1 MLELSIGAGAEVFRR
16 NLKAL
21 RIPTL
26 FRPDFTFFDDQNWK
40 DGSEYRMAQD
50 PDGVYPELMRSK
62 LQKLRAHLVKL
73 EDMKTH
79 LLNIIKSMEHLQEL
93 RYARLIP
100 YLSTPLNLLQT
111 FRCEISEFSC
121 PSGYTDV
128 PLNALLPKTSK
139 LYTSKDLTIE
149 DNTTTILPPSSN

>member
-1 MLELSIGAGAEVFRR
+1 MLVLNVPEESQGVAHINIIQTRLYVLRR
-16 NLKAL
+16 LQL
-21 RIPTL
+21 ERWIRIPYGTGPGRGL
-26 FRPDFTFFDDQNWK
+26 PR
-40 DGSEYRMAQD
+40 
-50 PDGVYPELMRSK
+50 LMRSK

-100 YLSTPLNLLQT
+100 YLSTPLKMLQT

-149 DNTTTILPPSSN
+149 DNTTTIIPPSSN